1 MLRATRCAELG
12 RGGNIPAGFQ
22 FETALQM
29 HAWQD
34 LAGIGAPVRV
44 FLLSDLL
51 HKDFPIADIR
61 LAVFLNAFM
70 LSDEL
75 RRAVKTKVQTDGRT
89 VAWIFAPGLLDADAC
104 TDGPCTPNASM
115 ASELVGLPLAMHVAE
130 APMETKFVSQTT
142 SSAPAITPP
151 LAGSSYGHA
160 LGTVAPRL
168 SCVDE
173 NSSSDEP
180 LVVLGRY
187 TQGSNDTNISKVAIC
202 CRSSAST
209 ASNYKAVFIGA
220 PRPPLL
226 FWRSLAKSAGVFLY
240 TDGTSTDDVATNRYA
255 DTVEVCVGP
264 RLKQYRVAF
273 DCICC
278 LSSQYSLMIDSLSDL
293 SGNIH

>member
-1 MLRATRCAELG
+1 
-12 RGGNIPAGFQ
+12 
-22 FETALQM
+22 M

-70 LSDEL
+70 LTDEL
-75 RRAVKTKVQTDGRT
+75 RQAVKTKVQTGGRT
-89 VAWIFAPGLLDADAC
+89 VAWIFAPGLLDADSC
-104 TDGPCTPNASM
+104 TDGPCTPSAPM
-115 ASELVGLPLAMHVAE
+115 ASELVGLPLAMDVAE

-142 SSAPAITPP
+142 TSAPTIIPP
-151 LAGSSYGHA
+151 LASSSYGHA

-173 NSSSDEP
+173 DGSDEP

-187 TQGSNDTNISKVAIC
+187 TQGHNDTTVSKISIC
-202 CRSSAST
+202 YRSSTST

-240 TDGTSTDDVATNRYA
+240 TDGTSTDDVATNHYA

-264 RLKQYRVAF
+264 RPLDYTVAL
-273 DCICC
+273 DCIW
-278 LSSQYSLMIDSLSDL
+278 LLASRILAID
-293 SGNIH
+293 